1 MNRLTLSA
9 RLVVTTTFATLIAV
23 TLLVLGGQL
32 LLDHI
37 TRSESLSFV
46 QERADAAA
54 TTVRGT
60 RRAVRVLDVPS
71 DSLDQNLWIYDMN
84 GRRVDG
90 TPPAPRL
97 ARVVARLSHS
107 RRPQSRVV
115 AGRYRL
121 FARPVAARGRG
132 PVVAV
137 VVAGVDLA
145 PYESSE
151 RRGLWLSVALGVLV
165 VFAAAVAS
173 WVAATY
179 SLRQV
184 RRMARRAD
192 DWREHDLSGRFALG
206 LPRDEIGELAQ
217 TLDRM
222 LDRIAEAIHAE
233 RRLTDEVAHDLR
245 NPLTVIR
252 SESQY
257 ALLQPGIPAAT
268 RESLTAIVAATDRV
282 NGSISTILAVARSAR
297 TEDHRCTV
305 GDVLAEVSRRAAAY
319 PGITVTVL
327 PSDTCP
333 AVAAP
338 QAVVAAALA
347 PIVDNAARHARTS
360 VVLGARESSRR
371 ILVVVDDDGAG
382 VPETE
387 LELIFTPGHTSTDQG
402 AGLGL
407 ALARRLAHSLGGSV
421 RAEAIGHGRFVLDV
435 PAV

>member
-1 MNRLTLSA
+1 MNRLTLRA

-23 TLLVLGGQL
+23 ALLVLGGQL

-37 TRSESLSFV
+37 TRSESLSLV

-60 RRAVRVLDVPS
+60 RQAVRVLDVPS
-71 DSLDQNLWIYDMN
+71 DSLDQNLWIYDLN
-84 GRRVDG
+84 GHRVDG
-90 TPPAPRL
+90 NPPAPRL
-97 ARVVARLSHS
+97 ARTVARLSHS
-107 RRPQSRVV
+107 HRPQSRVV

-121 FARPVAARGRG
+121 FARPAATRGRG
-132 PVVAV
+132 PAVAV

-165 VFAAAVAS
+165 VLAAAAAS

-222 LDRIAEAIHAE
+222 LDRIAVAILAE

-257 ALLQPGIPAAT
+257 ALLQPQIPAAA
-268 RESLTAIVAATDRV
+268 RESLTAIVAATERV
-282 NGSISTILAVARSAR
+282 NGSISTILTVARSTH
-297 TEDHRCTV
+297 TEDHRCMV
-305 GDVLAEVSRRAAAY
+305 GDVLAEVGRRAAAHLRV
-319 PGITVTVL
+319 TVTVL
-327 PSDTCP
+327 PSD
-333 AVAAP
+333 ARLAIAAP
-338 QAVVAAALA
+338 QAVVAAALS

-360 VVLGARESSRR
+360 IVLGARRLSRR
-371 ILVVVDDDGAG
+371 VHVVIDDDGEG
-382 VPETE
+382 VSEAE
-387 LELIFTPGHTSTDQG
+387 VELIFAPGHTSTDEG

-407 ALARRLAHSLGGSV
+407 ALARRLAHSIGGSV
-421 RAEAIGHGRFVLDV
+421 RAEAAGHGRFVFDL
-435 PAV
+435 PEA

>member
-1 MNRLTLSA
+1 MSRLTLRA
-9 RLVVTTTFATLIAV
+9 RLVVTTTFAALLTVA
-23 TLLVLGGQL
+23 LLVLGGQL

-37 TRSESLSFV
+37 TRSESLSVV

-60 RRAVRVLDVPS
+60 RGAVRVLDVPS
-71 DSLDQNLWIYDMN
+71 DSLDQNLWIYDLH
-84 GRRVDG
+84 GSRVDG
-90 TPPAPRL
+90 SRPTPLL
-97 ARVVARLSHS
+97 AAAVLRLSRTGRPRS
-107 RRPQSRVV
+107 RIV

-151 RRGLWLSVALGVLV
+151 RRGLWVSVALGVLV
-165 VFAAAVAS
+165 VVAAAAAS

-179 SLRQV
+179 SLRQI

-192 DWREHDLSGRFALG
+192 DWREHDLRGRFALG

-222 LDRIAEAIHAE
+222 LDRIAEAILAE

-245 NPLTVIR
+245 NPLAVIR
-252 SESQY
+252 SEAQL
-257 ALLQPGIPAAT
+257 ALLQPETPDTA
-268 RESLTAIVAATDRV
+268 RESLTAIVAATERV
-282 NGSISTILAVARSAR
+282 DGSIAAILAVARSAHS
-297 TEDHRCTV
+297 EDQRCTV

-319 PGITVTVL
+319 PGVTVTVL
-327 PSDTCP
+327 PSDACP

-360 VVLGARESSRR
+360 VVLGARGLSRR
-371 ILVVVDDDGAG
+371 VLVAVDDDGAG
-382 VPETE
+382 VPEAE
-387 LELIFTPGHTSTDQG
+387 VELIFTPGHTSTDEG

-407 ALARRLAHSLGGSV
+407 ALARRLAHSIGGSV
-421 RAEAIGHGRFVLDV
+421 RAEAAGHGRFVLDV
-435 PAV
+435 PAA